1 MGNRYK
7 RMVTLGMISFTA
19 LLAWSYCMLAYHSK
33 VVYIAVISLVLIGS
47 IYALLL
53 SVVDIKVA
61 KEQAMQE
68 YVTKTLQEYAKKDDT
83 EILNDMERL
92 AKASYVQQR
101 KTNTYLSSQAEQLD
115 EALKK
120 TVKILINYDR
130 KKEEEAAQ
138 QAEQIQKELEMKEA
152 LQAQKEPDHTALV
165 LEELGKLTSDVKAVV
180 AQLQQVTIQL
190 TALHETVDTIEVS
203 KYVAAPQAA
212 DVSTEPAQQKAVDI
226 AETTDTFVDD
236 SLTRTD
242 AVQTDEEATLTAEPE
257 VAVAEAAPTEEP
269 EAVVAE
275 TTPTEEPEAVVAETT
290 PTEEPEAVVT
300 DTTPTEEPEAVV
312 TDTTPTEEPEAV
324 VAEAAPTEESEPE
337 FDMEDFF
344 SQYGGSADKELKEEA
359 EFKEEAASTGM
370 LDQNMIDALLGNL
383 QADKPVIDVKNADV
397 IPFPQQEYTD
407 DATDDATEEAHVEE
421 VAEAVY
427 EAEQDMT
434 DTTVYA
440 DAESEHSEPMSAMPV
455 DDNPNRT
462 LSPEEIA
469 ALFASM
475 Q

>member
-19 LLAWSYCMLAYHSK
+19 LLAWGYCMLAYRSQT
-33 VVYIAVISLVLIGS
+33 VYVAIISLVLVGS

-68 YVTKTLQEYAKKDDT
+68 YVTKTLQEYTKKEDT

-101 KTNTYLSSQAEQLD
+101 KTNTYLSAQSEQLD

-120 TVKILINYDR
+120 TIKILINYDR

-138 QAEQIQKELEMKEA
+138 QAEQMQKELEMQAA

-165 LEELGKLTSDVKAVV
+165 LEEFGKLAGDVKAVA
-180 AQLQQVTIQL
+180 AQLQQVTAQL
-190 TALHETVDTIEVS
+190 TALRETVEAIEMP
-203 KYVAAPQAA
+203 KYVEAAPVEAVETAVTA
-212 DVSTEPAQQKAVDI
+212 DVQKRVPEDEQPEVVANIENTTETDDVPESQIPGGIENDTADEAELEI
-226 AETTDTFVDD
+226 ADD
-236 SLTRTD
+236 SLT
-242 AVQTDEEATLTAEPE
+242 QTDDTPAEF
-257 VAVAEAAPTEEP
+257 EAASTEEP
-269 EAVVAE
+269 ETVVEEA
-275 TTPTEEPEAVVAETT
+275 TPTEEPETAFNT
-290 PTEEPEAVVT
+290 
-300 DTTPTEEPEAVV
+300 
-312 TDTTPTEEPEAV
+312 
-324 VAEAAPTEESEPE
+324 
-337 FDMEDFF
+337 EDFF
-344 SQYGGSADKELKEEA
+344 SQFGGSSDKELKEEA
-359 EFKEEAASTGM
+359 EFKEEAANTGM
-370 LDQNMIDALLGNL
+370 LDQSMIDALLGNL
-383 QADKPVIDVKNADV
+383 QADKPVQDVKNADV
-397 IPFPQQEYTD
+397 IPFPQQEVD
-407 DATDDATEEAHVEE
+407 MSTEEAHAEE
-421 VAEAVY
+421 VAEAVH
-427 EAEQDMT
+427 EAEQDIT
-434 DTTVYA
+434 DTTMNM
-440 DAESEHSEPMSAMPV
+440 DAEPAPAMPV

>member
-19 LLAWSYCMLAYHSK
+19 LLAWGYCMLAYRSQA
-33 VVYIAVISLVLIGS
+33 VYVAIISLVLVGS

-68 YVTKTLQEYAKKDDT
+68 YVTKTLQEYTKKEDT

-101 KTNTYLSSQAEQLD
+101 KTNTYLSAQAEQLD

-120 TVKILINYDR
+120 TIKILINYDR

-138 QAEQIQKELEMKEA
+138 QAEQMQKELEMQAA

-165 LEELGKLTSDVKAVV
+165 LEEFGKLAGDVQAVV
-180 AQLQQVTIQL
+180 AQLQQVTAQL
-190 TALHETVDTIEVS
+190 TALREAVDAIEMP
-203 KYVAAPQAA
+203 KYVEATPSVEAASTAVTA
-212 DVSTEPAQQKAVDI
+212 DVQKRVPEDEQPEVVANVENTTETDVPESQIPGGIENDTADEAELEI
-226 AETTDTFVDD
+226 ADD
-236 SLTRTD
+236 SLT
-242 AVQTDEEATLTAEPE
+242 QTDDTPAEVEAASTEEPE
-257 VAVAEAAPTEEP
+257 AVAEEAAPTEEP
-269 EAVVAE
+269 EPAFN
-275 TTPTEEPEAVVAETT
+275 T
-290 PTEEPEAVVT
+290 
-300 DTTPTEEPEAVV
+300 
-312 TDTTPTEEPEAV
+312 
-324 VAEAAPTEESEPE
+324 
-337 FDMEDFF
+337 EDFF
-344 SQYGGSADKELKEEA
+344 SQFGGSADKELKEEA
-359 EFKEEAASTGM
+359 EFKEEAANTGM
-370 LDQNMIDALLGNL
+370 LDQSMIDALLGNL
-383 QADKPVIDVKNADV
+383 QADKPAEDVKNADV
-397 IPFPQQEYTD
+397 IPFPQQGQTD
-407 DATDDATEEAHVEE
+407 LSTEEAHAEE
-421 VAEAVY
+421 VAEAVH
-427 EAEQDMT
+427 EVEQDIT
-434 DTTVYA
+434 DTTMNM
-440 DAESEHSEPMSAMPV
+440 DAEPAPTMPV

>member
-269 EAVVAE
+269 EAVV
-275 TTPTEEPEAVVAETT
+275 
-290 PTEEPEAVVT
+290 
-300 DTTPTEEPEAVV
+300 

-359 EFKEEAASTGM
+359 QFKEEAASTGM

-421 VAEAVY
+421 VAEAVH

>member
-19 LLAWSYCMLAYHSK
+19 LLAWGYCMLAYRSQA
-33 VVYIAVISLVLIGS
+33 VYVAIISLVLVGS

-68 YVTKTLQEYAKKDDT
+68 YVTKTLQEYTKKEDT

-101 KTNTYLSSQAEQLD
+101 KTNTYLSAQAEQLD

-120 TVKILINYDR
+120 TIKILINYDR

-138 QAEQIQKELEMKEA
+138 QAEQMQKELEMQAA

-165 LEELGKLTSDVKAVV
+165 LEEFGKLAGDVQAVV
-180 AQLQQVTIQL
+180 AQLQQVTAQL
-190 TALHETVDTIEVS
+190 TALREAVDAIEMP
-203 KYVAAPQAA
+203 KYVEAAPSVEPAATAVTA
-212 DVSTEPAQQKAVDI
+212 DVQKRVPEDEQPEVVANVENTTETDVPESQIPGGIENDTADEAELEI
-226 AETTDTFVDD
+226 ADD
-236 SLTRTD
+236 SLT
-242 AVQTDEEATLTAEPE
+242 QTDDTPAEVEAASTEPE
-257 VAVAEAAPTEEP
+257 PAFNT
-269 EAVVAE
+269 
-275 TTPTEEPEAVVAETT
+275 
-290 PTEEPEAVVT
+290 
-300 DTTPTEEPEAVV
+300 
-312 TDTTPTEEPEAV
+312 
-324 VAEAAPTEESEPE
+324 
-337 FDMEDFF
+337 EDFF
-344 SQYGGSADKELKEEA
+344 SQFGGSADKELKEEA
-359 EFKEEAASTGM
+359 EFKEEAANTGM
-370 LDQNMIDALLGNL
+370 LNQSMIDALLGNL
-383 QADKPVIDVKNADV
+383 QADKPAEDVKNADV
-397 IPFPQQEYTD
+397 IPFPQQGQTD
-407 DATDDATEEAHVEE
+407 LSTEEAHAEE
-421 VAEAVY
+421 VAEAVH
-427 EAEQDMT
+427 EVEQDIT
-434 DTTVYA
+434 DTTMNM
-440 DAESEHSEPMSAMPV
+440 DAEPAPTMPV

>member
-19 LLAWSYCMLAYHSK
+19 LLAWGYCMLAYRSQT
-33 VVYIAVISLVLIGS
+33 VYVAIISLVLVGS

-68 YVTKTLQEYAKKDDT
+68 YVTKTLQEYTKKEDT

-101 KTNTYLSSQAEQLD
+101 KTNTYLSAQSEQLD

-120 TVKILINYDR
+120 TIKILINYDR

-138 QAEQIQKELEMKEA
+138 QAEQMQKELEMQAA

-165 LEELGKLTSDVKAVV
+165 LEEFGKLAGDVQAVV
-180 AQLQQVTIQL
+180 AQLQQVTAQL
-190 TALHETVDTIEVS
+190 TALRETVDAIEMP
-203 KYVAAPQAA
+203 KYVEAAPVEAAATAVTA
-212 DVSTEPAQQKAVDI
+212 DVQKRVPEDEQPEVVANVENTTETDVPESQIPGGIENDTADEAELEI
-226 AETTDTFVDD
+226 ADD
-236 SLTRTD
+236 SLT
-242 AVQTDEEATLTAEPE
+242 QTDDTPAKFEAASTVEPETVVEEA
-257 VAVAEAAPTEEP
+257 
-269 EAVVAE
+269 
-275 TTPTEEPEAVVAETT
+275 TPTEEPETAFNT
-290 PTEEPEAVVT
+290 
-300 DTTPTEEPEAVV
+300 
-312 TDTTPTEEPEAV
+312 
-324 VAEAAPTEESEPE
+324 
-337 FDMEDFF
+337 EDFF
-344 SQYGGSADKELKEEA
+344 SQFGGSSDKELKEEA
-359 EFKEEAASTGM
+359 EFKEEAANTGM
-370 LDQNMIDALLGNL
+370 LDQSMIDALLGNL
-383 QADKPVIDVKNADV
+383 QADKPVQDVKNADV
-397 IPFPQQEYTD
+397 IPFPQQEVD
-407 DATDDATEEAHVEE
+407 MSTEEAHAEE
-421 VAEAVY
+421 VAEAVH
-427 EAEQDMT
+427 EAEQDIT
-434 DTTVYA
+434 DTTMNM
-440 DAESEHSEPMSAMPV
+440 DAEPAPAMPV

>member
-53 SVVDIKVA
+53 SVVDIKAA

-101 KTNTYLSSQAEQLD
+101 KTNTYLFSQAEQLD

-120 TVKILINYDR
+120 TVKIFINYDR

-212 DVSTEPAQQKAVDI
+212 DVSTESAQQKAVDI

-236 SLTRTD
+236 SLTWTD
-242 AVQTDEEATLTAEPE
+242 AVQTDEEAALTAEPE

-275 TTPTEEPEAVVAETT
+275 TTPTEEPEAVVAG
-290 PTEEPEAVVT
+290 
-300 DTTPTEEPEAVV
+300 TTPTEEPEAVV

-324 VAEAAPTEESEPE
+324 VAEAAPTEESEPA

-397 IPFPQQEYTD
+397 IPFPQQEHTY
-407 DATDDATEEAHVEE
+407 DATEEAHVEE
-421 VAEAVY
+421 VAEAVH